1 MIVSEVALSF
11 VLLLGSGL
19 MVRSFLALSRTD
31 PGFDPRHVST
41 LRVNGGRQGAR
52 PEENAAI
59 VRQIHDALAAIPGVE
74 AVTAANVLSLTENYF
89 PYRWGTA
96 EAKHDESR
104 YQAFDVE
111 TVLPGYFA
119 TMHTPIVAGR
129 EFDESDNHPGLNRL
143 IVDDVLAAKAFPHG
157 NAGGQRILSRFR
169 TVRPEWYEMLR
180 TVFGVISSWPIGPS
194 AHAATRLGM
203 PSPRARHWRTWTARF
218 WSRARRRWTM

>member
-1 MIVSEVALSF
+1 
-11 VLLLGSGL
+11 

-31 PGFDPRHVST
+31 PGFDPRHVWT

-59 VRQIHDALAAIPGVE
+59 VRQIHGALAAIPGVE
-74 AVTAANVLSLTENYF
+74 AVTAANVLPLTGNYF

-96 EAKHDESR
+96 EAEHDESR

-129 EFDESDNHPGLNRL
+129 EFDESDNHPGLNRI
-143 IVDDVLAAKAFPHG
+143 IVMTCWPPKHFLTATQGASG
-157 NAGGQRILSRFR
+157 
-169 TVRPEWYEMLR
+169 
-180 TVFGVISSWPIGPS
+180 SSADFAPS
-194 AHAATRLGM
+194 APNGMRCCGRFLGSSVRGRLG
-203 PSPRARHWRTWTARF
+203 PPHTRRPGWVCRRRARGIGAPGPHASGHGPGDDGRCDSAL
-218 WSRARRRWTM
+218 AD